1 MNQKNTSDL
10 ARIQSCQSVIIWY
23 NDKKGLMRPK
33 LSEVQMEIKRDKYL
47 EDLKDRMHNGM
58 IKVITGIRRC
68 GKSYLIFS
76 IFKEYLIKEGVD
88 EKHII
93 EMEFDKKENAKYR
106 NPDALLSFV
115 NNHIKDR
122 DDYFVLLDEVQMLED
137 FEEVLNSLLH
147 IKNIDIY
154 VTGSNSKF
162 LSSDILTEFR
172 GRGDEVHV
180 YPLTFQEAMQ
190 NYKGDIYN
198 GWAEYVTY
206 GGLPLIWGMRTDQQ
220 KIKYLTDL
228 FEKTYISDI
237 IEHNSIEKTEELETL
252 LNVLASAIGSLTNP
266 TKIEATFKSVLNSSI
281 SRNTI
286 VQYIGYLKDAFIVN
300 EANRYDVKGRKYIG
314 TPLKYYYED
323 IGLRNARLGF
333 RQMEETHLM
342 ENVVYNELLSRGYA
356 VDVGVVETRKRN
368 QDGKQ
373 EKRKLEID
381 FVANMGSRRYYIQS
395 AFQIP
400 DKEKERQEK
409 ESLNSI
415 GDSFKKIVL
424 VRDVVK
430 NSRDDK
436 GIITMSI
443 YDFLMDK
450 DSLEKC

>member
-1 MNQKNTSDL
+1 
-10 ARIQSCQSVIIWY
+10 
-23 NDKKGLMRPK
+23 
-33 LSEVQMEIKRDKYL
+33 MEIKRDKYL

-58 IKVITGIRRC
+58 IKVVTGIRRC
-68 GKSYLIFS
+68 GKSYLIFN
-76 IFKEYLIKEGVD
+76 IFREYLLNEGID
-88 EKHII
+88 EQHII
-93 EMEFDKKENAKYR
+93 EMEFDKKENVKYR
-106 NPDALLSFV
+106 NPDELLKFV
-115 NNHIKDR
+115 KDR
-122 DDYFVLLDEVQMLED
+122 NKDKKEHYVLLDEVQMLED

-147 IKNIDIY
+147 IKNLDIY

-162 LSSDILTEFR
+162 LSSDVLTEFR

-190 NYKGDIYN
+190 NYKGDIYH

-206 GGLPLIWGMRTDQQ
+206 GGLPLVWGMRTDQQ

-237 IEHNSIEKTEELETL
+237 IDHNGIEKTEELETL
-252 LNVLASAIGSLTNP
+252 LNVLASAVGLLTNP
-266 TKIEATFKSVLNSSI
+266 TKIEATFKSVLQSKI

-286 VQYIGYLKDAFIVN
+286 VQYIGYLKDAFIIN
-300 EANRYDVKGRKYIG
+300 EANRYDVKARKYIG

-333 RQMEETHLM
+333 RQVEETHLM
-342 ENVVYNELLSRGYA
+342 ENAVYNELLSRGYM

-368 QDGKQ
+368 KEGKQ

-400 DKEKERQEK
+400 DQEKERQEK
-409 ESLNSI
+409 ESLNNVD
-415 GDSFKKIVL
+415 DSFKKIVL

-430 NSRDDK
+430 TSRDEK
-436 GIITMSI
+436 GIVTMSI
-443 YDFLMDK
+443 YDFLMNK
-450 DSLEKC
+450 NSLETC